1 MKEIVRET
9 LEEMGVSQKIEVV
22 KGKLANVAEDVNGLQ
37 NDRRS
42 DATRMKKMEA
52 DIEGEKRK
60 TDANTKAIE
69 REKKKTDVNA
79 KNIKSLENGQT
90 SHSRRLAAVEVA
102 QMEKADADAARDE
115 KLDLLAKQ
123 QEADRALAEKHRK
136 EDLAER
142 NESSRL

>member
-1 MKEIVRET
+1 
-9 LEEMGVSQKIEVV
+9 
-22 KGKLANVAEDVNGLQ
+22 
-37 NDRRS
+37 
-42 DATRMKKMEA
+42 MKKMEA

-102 QMEKADADAARDE
+102 GMEKADADAARDE

-123 QEADRALAEKHRK
+123 QEADRAMAKKNREEDRALLDTQFKNVMSTQNEQFQTVMGAFGTLFRSVLLFTLLAFVLSLK
-136 EDLAER
+136 DLT
-142 NESSRL
+142 L